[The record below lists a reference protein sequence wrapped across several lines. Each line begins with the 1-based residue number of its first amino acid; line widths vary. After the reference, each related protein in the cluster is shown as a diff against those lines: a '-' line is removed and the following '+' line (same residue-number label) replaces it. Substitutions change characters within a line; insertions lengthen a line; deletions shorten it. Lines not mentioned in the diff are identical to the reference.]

1 MSQISQVLTT
11 DLVTVVQKQ
20 WVGEPDKV
28 GRTDQSM
35 DLKHVTGGLGN
46 FGRLGSER
54 RSQSL
59 EMVELESSRRRGE
72 AEEDQVVNVR

>member
-1 MSQISQVLTT
+1 MVELISVKTLSIKT
-11 DLVTVVQKQ
+11 
-20 WVGEPDKV
+20 P
-28 GRTDQSM
+28 
-35 DLKHVTGGLGN
+35 VTGGLGN

-59 EMVELESSRRRGE
+59 EMVEMESRRRRGEE

>member
-1 MSQISQVLTT
+1 MAELIRVWTLNIN
-11 DLVTVVQKQ
+11 
-20 WVGEPDKV
+20 PA
-28 GRTDQSM
+28 
-35 DLKHVTGGLGN
+35 VTGGLGN

-59 EMVELESSRRRGE
+59 EMVEVESRRRGE

>member
-1 MSQISQVLTT
+1 
-11 DLVTVVQKQ
+11 
-20 WVGEPDKV
+20 
-28 GRTDQSM
+28 M

-59 EMVELESSRRRGE
+59 EMVELESRRRRGGE
-72 AEEDQVVNVR
+72 AEEDQVVYVR

>member
-1 MSQISQVLTT
+1 MVELISV
-11 DLVTVVQKQ
+11 
-20 WVGEPDKV
+20 
-28 GRTDQSM
+28 RTLSI
-35 DLKHVTGGLGN
+35 KTPATGGLGN

-59 EMVELESSRRRGE
+59 EMVELESRRRRGE

>member
-1 MSQISQVLTT
+1 M
-11 DLVTVVQKQ
+11 
-20 WVGEPDKV
+20 
-28 GRTDQSM
+28 
-35 DLKHVTGGLGN
+35 LGN

-59 EMVELESSRRRGE
+59 EMVELESRRRRRGE

>member
-1 MSQISQVLTT
+1 
-11 DLVTVVQKQ
+11 
-20 WVGEPDKV
+20 
-28 GRTDQSM
+28 M

-59 EMVELESSRRRGE
+59 EMVEVESRRRGE

>member
-1 MSQISQVLTT
+1 
-11 DLVTVVQKQ
+11 
-20 WVGEPDKV
+20 
-28 GRTDQSM
+28 M

-59 EMVELESSRRRGE
+59 EMVELESRRRRRE